1 VEATSLVCVGGVAVL
16 YSGRW
21 FALGSRKA
29 RCRAAYGSARSRGPK
44 THLRY
49 LACGHTRCN
58 HSATVFV
65 LTTAITWCG
74 PTAATRAALQ
84 QGQPLQAQIAFQQKR
99 CAYGLPAVA
108 ASAGREMVP
117 SVQDP
122 IAYGLV
128 GDRVGEMNAN
138 EYHECRFGP
147 ERAHSFCVQEHDRQ
161 SAMAARNQLE
171 SSLGDSELCA
181 SSIKV
186 NLTAHMNLMNTRG
199 DCARTHRR
207 HLRRAR

>member
-1 VEATSLVCVGGVAVL
+1 MEATSLGCVGGVAVL

-21 FALGSRKA
+21 FSLGT
-29 RCRAAYGSARSRGPK
+29 SAGQHIGQHTLAWAK
-44 THLRY
+44 NHLRY
-49 LACGHTRCN
+49 LACGQT
-58 HSATVFV
+58 
-65 LTTAITWCG
+65 L
-74 PTAATRAALQ
+74 
-84 QGQPLQAQIAFQQKR
+84 QPLCTRLCSHDRNHLVWTDGGHSSSAPTGPAFASTNRLPAKEVR
-99 CAYGLPAVA
+99 IGLPAVA
-108 ASAGREMVP
+108 ASTGREMVP

-147 ERAHSFCVQEHDRQ
+147 ERAQSFCVQEHDRQ
-161 SAMAARNQLE
+161 PAMASRNKLE
-171 SSLGDSELCA
+171 SLGACELGT

>member
-1 VEATSLVCVGGVAVL
+1 M
-16 YSGRW
+16 GRKPPPIP
-21 FALGSRKA
+21 RV
-29 RCRAAYGSARSRGPK
+29 RP
-44 THLRY
+44 H
-49 LACGHTRCN
+49 
-58 HSATVFV
+58 
-65 LTTAITWCG
+65 
-74 PTAATRAALQ
+74 AATTLLPSLFSRPQSNGVDRRRPLEQRSNRASLCKHKSPSSKRGAHT
-84 QGQPLQAQIAFQQKR
+84 AFQQWPHLLAER
-99 CAYGLPAVA
+99 WSHSQDHSQVIL
-108 ASAGREMVP
+108 GREMVP

-138 EYHECRFGP
+138 ECHECRFGP

-161 SAMAARNQLE
+161 PAMASRNKLE
-171 SSLGDSELCA
+171 SLGACELGT

>member
-1 VEATSLVCVGGVAVL
+1 VEATSLVCVDGVAVL

-21 FALGSRKA
+21 FAQGT
-29 RCRAAYGSARSRGPK
+29 SAGQHIGQH
-44 THLRY
+44 TLAWAENHLRY
-49 LACGHTRCN
+49 LACGQT
-58 HSATVFV
+58 
-65 LTTAITWCG
+65 L
-74 PTAATRAALQ
+74 
-84 QGQPLQAQIAFQQKR
+84 QPLCTRLCSHDRNHLVWTDGGHSSSAPTGPAFASTNRLPAKEVR
-99 CAYGLPAVA
+99 IGLPAVA
-108 ASAGREMVP
+108 ASTGREMVP

-147 ERAHSFCVQEHDRQ
+147 ERAQSFCVQEHDRQ
-161 SAMAARNQLE
+161 PAMASRNKLE
-171 SSLGDSELCA
+171 SLGACELGT

-186 NLTAHMNLMNTRG
+186 NLTAHMNLVNTRG